1 MCIVLIIIIS
11 FILSWKLFRKA
22 AGTLDIG
29 KINIIS
35 YVYYLFLLQTF
46 IGISLIKLGFDEHY
60 TLNYLLNR
68 ERSINITF
76 VVVMLMAIMFPFI
89 IIVVEKILKVNMR
102 QTYSSFLES
111 KVEKGGKNFYYKG
124 ISITSI
130 ILLIL
135 LVGYLIKIGYVP
147 LLKLIFNSGE
157 FDFAHERIRIGN
169 VYFIHPYITNLLIL
183 QGIPLLSYLSFSFA
197 LIEREKRWYILTSI
211 LFIASVVTK
220 TYKFSKAPLPFH
232 LFVYILICIYLFGGI
247 KKRIMI
253 LIGAGMVIMFMG
265 MYALTGT
272 SSSLFDIYNGICG
285 RTLFTQVGTLSYV
298 FDLFPEHISFLE
310 GRSLSGNI
318 LRLLGKNPEEHLR
331 SAKLVMDFY
340 GSEKVYDGTGGVMN
354 SIFVG
359 EAYANWGWIG
369 IVVSIVWVGI
379 VIGVLSVMIVK
390 MKKNAVSIAFFATI
404 TAKIGNITQGGFCD
418 FIYNVDLY
426 MTICIFIGLY
436 FAPNIYKSLKKLSVK
451 KLKWRG

>member
-1 MCIVLIIIIS
+1 MSVFLVIIIS
-11 FILSWKLFRKA
+11 FLLSWILFRKA
-22 AGTLDIG
+22 AGTLDLG

-46 IGISLIKLGFDEHY
+46 IGISLIKLGFNKHY
-60 TLNYLLNR
+60 TLDYLLHR
-68 ERSINITF
+68 EKSINITF
-76 VVVMLMAIMFPFI
+76 VVVMLMAIMFPVI
-89 IIVVEKILKVNMR
+89 IIVVEKILRVNMA
-102 QTYSSFLES
+102 QAYSNYLES
-111 KVEKGGKNFYYKG
+111 KVEKSGKNCYYRG
-124 ISITSI
+124 ICVVSI
-130 ILLIL
+130 ILITLLI
-135 LVGYLIKIGYVP
+135 GYLMKIGYVP
-147 LLKLIFNSGE
+147 LLKLIFSSGD
-157 FDFAHERIRIGN
+157 FDFAHERIKIGN
-169 VYFIHPYITNLLIL
+169 VYFLHPYITNLLIL

-197 LIEREKRWYILTSI
+197 LIEREKRWYILTGI

-232 LFVYILICIYLFGGI
+232 LFVYILICIYLCGGI
-247 KKRIMI
+247 KKGIMVLFGI
-253 LIGAGMVIMFMG
+253 SMAIMFMG
-265 MYALTGT
+265 MYALTGA

-298 FDLFPEHISFLE
+298 FDLFPEHIPFLE
-310 GRSLSGNI
+310 GRSLAGNI

-331 SAKLVMDFY
+331 SAKLIMDFY

-359 EAYANWGWIG
+359 EAYANWGWVGIIG
-369 IVVSIVWVGI
+369 SILWVGI

-390 MKKNAVSIAFFATI
+390 MKKNAVSITFFATI
-404 TAKIGNITQGGFCD
+404 TTKIGNTAQGGFCD

-436 FAPNIYKSLKKLSVK
+436 FAPNIYKLLEKSSVK
-451 KLKWRG
+451 KLE